1 MTKPRLPDNNSDIKE
16 REEKKM
22 YAYFVVNKFIIRIFA
37 WKVKAHPGRFV
48 TYHRTNKALFDRA
61 QKYGYTTV
69 TLD

>member
-1 MTKPRLPDNNSDIKE
+1 
-16 REEKKM
+16 M
-22 YAYFVVNKFIIRIFA
+22 YTYFVVDKFIIRVFA

-48 TYHRTNKALFDRA
+48 TYHRTDKALFDRA